1 MFTDAVDREGF
12 VSETEFVRIFNISS
26 RSYKGFASC
35 RFPNPKIS
43 NSNREIKFEVEL
55 N

>member
-1 MFTDAVDREGF
+1 MFTNAVVREGF

-26 RSYKGFASC
+26 RSYEGFAI
-35 RFPNPKIS
+35 RRLPNPQS

>member
-1 MFTDAVDREGF
+1 MFTDAVIGEGF

-26 RSYKGFASC
+26 RSYEGL
-35 RFPNPKIS
+35 KIS